1 MLFPE
6 SFDLF
11 VMGLGQKDN
20 HFTPCWG
27 QALFLLAGGPA
38 ASGLHAIMAT
48 LARSRQKKKKTM
60 KC

>member
-38 ASGLHAIMAT
+38 ASAGLHAIMAT
-48 LARSRQKKKKTM
+48 LARSRQKKKK
-60 KC
+60 KQ